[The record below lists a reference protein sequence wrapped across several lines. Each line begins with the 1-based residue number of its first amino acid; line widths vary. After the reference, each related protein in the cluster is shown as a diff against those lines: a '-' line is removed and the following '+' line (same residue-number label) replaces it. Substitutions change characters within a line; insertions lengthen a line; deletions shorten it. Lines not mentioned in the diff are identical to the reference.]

1 MKRYLIALIL
11 IGLFFVSMICFAF
24 NLYVGQPK
32 SEVIA
37 VLGQPNYLDVNV
49 DQENGKIERCQW
61 GSERVGA
68 MLVIW
73 FKDGKVLSFQ
83 SKGKL
88 N

>member
-1 MKRYLIALIL
+1 MRKFILVMVVTIIL
-11 IGLFFVSMICFAF
+11 ISSLAF
-24 NLYVGQPK
+24 GFYLHIGQDR
-32 SEVIA
+32 SEIIGA
-37 VLGQPNYLDVNV
+37 IGQPNYSEVQV
-49 DQENGKIERCQW
+49 DQFNGKIERCQW

-73 FKDGKVLSFQ
+73 FKDGKVLSFE